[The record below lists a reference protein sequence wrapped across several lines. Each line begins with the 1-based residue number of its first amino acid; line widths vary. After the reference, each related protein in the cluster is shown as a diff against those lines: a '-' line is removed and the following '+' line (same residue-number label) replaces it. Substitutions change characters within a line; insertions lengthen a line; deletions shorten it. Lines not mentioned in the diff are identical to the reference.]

1 MPFVKLVVSMTLILS
16 GANARGQEL
25 SGHELRRQLLSD
37 EQLVANPKQ
46 PTIALLSDAQAAMG
60 YVRGV
65 SDALAIGLPSCQPLN
80 ASPGQKMAIIRKF
93 MHEHPE
99 SWSEP
104 AVAVVLTAL
113 KSAFGCNAK

>member
-1 MPFVKLVVSMTLILS
+1 MSYVRLVIASVLVVAGT
-16 GANARGQEL
+16 GANGQEL
-25 SGHELRRQLLSD
+25 SSHELRRQLLSD

-80 ASPGQKMAIIRKF
+80 ASPGQKMAIVRKF
-93 MHEHPE
+93 LQEHPE
-99 SWSEP
+99 NWSEP
-104 AVAVVLTAL
+104 AVTIVLTAL
-113 KSAFGCNAK
+113 KSAFGCNTK